1 MIPKQKSFRQVME
14 EGCVVAPPCVY
25 DCASARAV
33 EMSGFP
39 PAMLLS
45 SGELSEAM
53 KEFRI

>member
-14 EGCVVAPPCVY
+14 EGCVVAPCVY